1 MESGL
6 RRTKGTRRA
15 PVAPLRQAGRGAEC
29 ARLTPVWFVADS
41 ARGHRNLPDFKTPG
55 LGGAPRRLESPRDT
69 LFEAKAVLRMEPDVG
84 LMSCFDPAPLWAFD
98 ASALA
103 QASALVVRPSN
114 GIVVVH
120 QDGAQVV
127 VASREA
133 AIISC
138 AKAARF
144 VLTDVDRLDCF
155 LLPRSASEDPFAEAT
170 LRKFAQDNGALLL
183 LGHYAAALMRGL
195 LPMNSDGL
203 QDLSMRYMRDLVA
216 KMFEDG
222 PVVEQAPRPAMRL
235 RAIMVEIE
243 ARLDQQSLSA
253 QEVASQH
260 GVSTRYLQK
269 LFEAEGGTF
278 SEYVLRRRLERAV
291 LLLQSSEAPQRP
303 ISSIAFDVGFDDLSY
318 FNRTFRR
325 RFGSSPREIRA
336 RHRANLLA
344 QGSGGS

>member
-1 MESGL
+1 MGEVESGL

-15 PVAPLRQAGRGAEC
+15 PVAVLRQAGRSAGS

-41 ARGHRNLPDFKTPG
+41 AEASRNLPDFKTPG
-55 LGGAPRRLESPRDT
+55 LAGQQRRLESPRDA
-69 LFEAKAVLRMEPDVG
+69 LFEAKAILRMEPDVG
-84 LMSCFDPAPLWAFD
+84 LMSCFDPAPLWTFD
-98 ASALA
+98 PGALT

-144 VLTDVDRLDCF
+144 SLTDVDRLDCF
-155 LLPRSASEDPFAEAT
+155 LLPRGESDDPFAEVS
-170 LRKFAQDNGALLL
+170 LRKFIQDNGALLL

-195 LPMNSDGL
+195 LPMNSDEL
-203 QDLSMRYMRDLVA
+203 QDLSMRYMCDLVA
-216 KMFEDG
+216 NMFDT
-222 PVVEQAPRPAMRL
+222 PAIEQAPRPAMRL
-235 RAIMVEIE
+235 RAIMAEIE
-243 ARLDQQSLSA
+243 ARLDQHSLSA
-253 QEVASQH
+253 QEVASLH

-278 SEYVLRRRLERAV
+278 SEYVLRRRLERAL
-291 LLLQSSEAPQRP
+291 LLLQSSEAQP
-303 ISSIAFDVGFDDLSY
+303 IGRIAFDVGFDDLSY

-344 QGSGGS
+344 QGSG